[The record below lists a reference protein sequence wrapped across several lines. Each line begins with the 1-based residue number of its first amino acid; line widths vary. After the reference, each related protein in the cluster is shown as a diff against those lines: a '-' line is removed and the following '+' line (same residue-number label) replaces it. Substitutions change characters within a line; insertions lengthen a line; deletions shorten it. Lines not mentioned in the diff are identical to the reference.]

1 MIISEDFRIIIYFFL
16 FISLFLI
23 LSNFFLTLLYIIQ
36 NYLPNNIREDIL
48 NNTKNFDNDEILTMY
63 FLSKFGLFALL
74 NTSIVLSCNIF
85 RRFLTLYDNNSVKK
99 KIFKN

>member
-1 MIISEDFRIIIYFFL
+1 MSILDNVKIIIYFFL

-23 LSNFFLTLLYIIQ
+23 LFNLFLKTIHIIL
-36 NYLPNNIREDIL
+36 NNLPDDIQKDIL
-48 NNTKNFDNDEILTMY
+48 NNTINLDTNEIVNMY
-63 FLSKFGLFALL
+63 FLSKLGFFTIL

-85 RRFLTLYDNNSVKK
+85 KRFLTLYVDKNIKK